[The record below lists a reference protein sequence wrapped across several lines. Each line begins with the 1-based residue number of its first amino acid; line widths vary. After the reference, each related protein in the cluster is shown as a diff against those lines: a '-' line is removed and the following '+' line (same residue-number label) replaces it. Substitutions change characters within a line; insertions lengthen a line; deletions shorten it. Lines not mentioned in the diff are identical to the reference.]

1 MKKIGLN
8 GYVNKC
14 SVDWNTVDFSDTNDN
29 KKLKYRIMLGFI
41 KKYIYIIIMFWWIT
55 GLWPSKIFIFK

>member
-29 KKLKYRIMLGFI
+29 IKSKYKIMLGFI
-41 KKYIYIIIMFWWIT
+41 KK
-55 GLWPSKIFIFK
+55 IFI